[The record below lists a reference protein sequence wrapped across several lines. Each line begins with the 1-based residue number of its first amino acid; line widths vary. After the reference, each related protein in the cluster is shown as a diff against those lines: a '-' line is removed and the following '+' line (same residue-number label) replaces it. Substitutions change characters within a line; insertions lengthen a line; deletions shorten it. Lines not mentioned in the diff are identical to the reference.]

1 MEVAAPLW
9 ELGLVP
15 ALSHLELPGQHL
27 MRAVFSRRAS
37 WLVCY
42 KSEIVSGC
50 LGEGEKVGE
59 CTGQWS
65 TCTTSRA
72 SKSPLAH
79 SSNMQ
84 QKNRISGGFP
94 HGSAFPCDSLGV
106 LGVLKTLWILARPLW
121 KGLTSCSILLSHSTR
136 VGAWGRDSRP
146 TAFLKQGKSFPT
158 PLRGAEGEA
167 DKEGS
172 LN

>member
-27 MRAVFSRRAS
+27 MRAELSRQAS
-37 WLVCY
+37 WLICC
-42 KSEIVSGC
+42 KSEVVSGC
-50 LGEGEKVGE
+50 LKQGEKVGE

-72 SKSPLAH
+72 SKSPPAH

-84 QKNRISGGFP
+84 QKYDFRGFP
-94 HGSAFPCDSLGV
+94 HGPASLCDSLEV
-106 LGVLKTLWILARPLW
+106 LGVLKTFWILAGPLW
-121 KGLTSCSILLSHSTR
+121 KGLTSCSIPLSHPAR

-158 PLRGAEGEA
+158 PLRGAGGEA